1 MSQNDVIR
9 GHRMTDAE
17 ARITQFPE
25 PMLIENDL
33 APLTDQPGKYDH
45 TLKPVKSSEFF
56 KEENNND

>member
-17 ARITQFPE
+17 ARIAQFPE

-33 APLTDQPGKYDH
+33 APLTDQPGKYEY
-45 TLKPVKSSEFF
+45 TLKPVDLSPLTREI
-56 KEENNND
+56 